1 MGSVSTD
8 TTVNPSHHTDTHY
21 IRMLH
26 PCIIIVLFL
35 HGLESS
41 PVTQAT
47 QDGVNRSG
55 EPETLGNGTYN
66 SQEEV
71 STSTPATMRKERNTT
86 VSDTNSTQT
95 YVTAP
100 TISCIETTSSALDT
114 NLNVTNS
121 KVLDTNFTQTKIS
134 LLTNNITVAYNCTPA
149 PILNETNNSTLP
161 TINTTKTLI
170 TTTNST
176 TIPNTTIT
184 TTTTTTI
191 STTTRVVLHGV
202 LKTPEKCCSRCQWH
216 KMRRRCV
223 KKGGGRC
230 PCKKNRG

>member
-26 PCIIIVLFL
+26 PCIIVVLLL

-47 QDGVNRSG
+47 QEGVNRSG
-55 EPETLGNGTYN
+55 EPETLGNVTYN

-121 KVLDTNFTQTKIS
+121 KVLDTNSTQTKIS

-149 PILNETNNSTLP
+149 PIHNETNNSTLP
-161 TINTTKTLI
+161 TIHTTKTLI

-176 TIPNTTIT
+176 TIP
-184 TTTTTTI
+184 TTTTTI

-216 KMRRRCV
+216 KMRRKCV

>member
-47 QDGVNRSG
+47 QEGVNRSG
-55 EPETLGNGTYN
+55 EPETLGNVTYN

-114 NLNVTNS
+114 N
-121 KVLDTNFTQTKIS
+121 FTQTKIS

-170 TTTNST
+170 TSTNS
-176 TIPNTTIT
+176 P
-184 TTTTTTI
+184 
-191 STTTRVVLHGV
+191 
-202 LKTPEKCCSRCQWH
+202 
-216 KMRRRCV
+216 
-223 KKGGGRC
+223 
-230 PCKKNRG
+230 

>member
-41 PVTQAT
+41 PVTQDT

-55 EPETLGNGTYN
+55 EPETLGNVTYN

-71 STSTPATMRKERNTT
+71 STSTPATMRKDR
-86 VSDTNSTQT
+86 
-95 YVTAP
+95 
-100 TISCIETTSSALDT
+100 
-114 NLNVTNS
+114 NS

-176 TIPNTTIT
+176 TIPTTTIT
-184 TTTTTTI
+184 TTTNTTI

-223 KKGGGRC
+223 KRGGGRC
-230 PCKKNRG
+230 PCKKN